1 MKILVLLL
9 SSLICTLVLAEEFPI
24 GSKETV
30 FPARVSRINE
40 IAKLVRYKID
50 FENSKFLVK
59 KDRIELWN
67 PTNPKNRCLG
77 YMKGRTTEYL
87 LVKIPNIEKCRA
99 SVSFAV
105 GSYMH
110 MYSPNLDN
118 NLETARDLMDILN
131 RKKTALGARK
141 QRYERSIT
149 SYVEKIDT
157 INKRYELLRQKL
169 DLEWQKEIS
178 NLEEDKSKNYALLKQ
193 TDNKLNEIDF
203 KMRQYRVRDQNM
215 HEDRWSLDPNLYF
228 RK

>member
-1 MKILVLLL
+1 MCFRAIIILNI
-9 SSLICTLVLAEEFPI
+9 LINLAIAEEYPI
-24 GSKETV
+24 LGKDTI
-30 FPARVSRINE
+30 FPARVSRVNE
-40 IAKLVRYKID
+40 IAKLVRFKIE

-59 KDRIELWN
+59 NDRIELWN
-67 PTNPKNRCLG
+67 PTNPKNKCLG

-87 LVKIPNIEKCRA
+87 LIKIPDIKKCRA
-99 SVSFAV
+99 AV
-105 GSYMH
+105 AFSTGSYMH

-131 RKKTALGARK
+131 RKKTALSARK
-141 QRYERSIT
+141 YRYEKSIT

-178 NLEEDKSKNYALLKQ
+178 NLEEDKAKNYALLKQ

-228 RK
+228 KK